1 MALASEGVGGGP
13 PVAPDRSLEPIPRPG
28 CGLQR
33 RVSADRARSSVRGS
47 PPRLSSPDART
58 GTGEHSGQL
67 PPRSAAPPSPLRL
80 MGLLTCPVRQPSAHL
95 RLRTS
100 LPGNPERPRAKAAG
114 HDAAEVGLGG
124 ERSLLSHYFV
134 DGV

>member
-1 MALASEGVGGGP
+1 MLQTGPWSRFPGLAMGCRDGSLLT
-13 PVAPDRSLEPIPRPG
+13 APAAPRAVRP
-28 CGLQR
+28 
-33 RVSADRARSSVRGS
+33 RVSRVLMLALGLVSTAVSC
-47 PPRLSSPDART
+47 PPISC
-58 GTGEHSGQL
+58 
-67 PPRSAAPPSPLRL
+67 PPSPLRL